1 MRQKL
6 STFFAFI
13 VLVVVAFS
21 VTSAQA
27 QFNDGLLNG
36 NWSGGWKSCS
46 TGHRGRMNAEFCRI
60 DATHVQAN
68 FRGTFAKIIPF
79 RYRPVLD
86 IVHEEPGLMVISG
99 SKKLPLV
106 GSFQYDA
113 TVTGNQFNATY
124 RSRRD
129 HGYWNLQR

>member
-1 MRQKL
+1 MNRKQTHL
-6 STFFAFI
+6 IAFL
-13 VLVVVAFS
+13 VLVFVALL

-27 QFNDGLLNG
+27 QSNSGLLSG
-36 NWSGGWKSCS
+36 NWQGGWNSCS
-46 TGHRGRMNAEFCRI
+46 TGHRGRMNAQFCRV

-86 IVHEEPGLMVISG
+86 IVHEEPGLMVLSG

-106 GSFQYDA
+106 GNFQYDA
-113 TVTGNQFNATY
+113 TVTGNQFHATY

-129 HGYWNLQR
+129 HGYWTLQR